1 MSDCGKAFYVK
12 GERHVCDEEPGHD
25 GVCAGPLAHTQAP
38 PEGLSRGSVV
48 RLLSGGPSMT
58 VSQIWAPGEPDPE
71 GANEKHTRAVC
82 VWFTAAGEVRS
93 GAFYDFLLR
102 GVRQ

>member
-1 MSDCGKAFYVK
+1 MSDCGNEFHVR
-12 GERHVCDEEPGHD
+12 GEQHICDQELGHD
-25 GVCAGPLAHTQAP
+25 GVCVGPLA
-38 PEGLSRGSVV
+38 PEGLRLSRGSVV
-48 RLLSGGPSMT
+48 GLLSGGPLMT